1 MRYALAIG
9 SSQASLPH
17 PLFRHPQTDGH
28 ALRYY
33 LRRSRRQPLRLL
45 LLGLQ
50 ALRSAPQMF
59 TLFSLRHEAIPTL
72 MTLMRH
78 HRRRRVMPPCLLPY
92 LLRLWAI
99 QTSILRIG
107 DARARG
113 AAAPR
118 NPVADN
124 AIRSPKGTL
133 SIVSMTEMGCLA
145 GLF

>member
-1 MRYALAIG
+1 MHFALAIE
-9 SSQASLPH
+9 SFPASLPH

-59 TLFSLRHEAIPTL
+59 TLFTLRHEAIPTL

-78 HRRRRVMPPCLLPY
+78 HRRRRVMPPFLLPF

-99 QTSILRIG
+99 QTSTLRNRN
-107 DARARG
+107 ASAHG

-118 NPVADN
+118 NPVAGN

-145 GLF
+145 GLL